1 MIVDAAIG
9 QRHRRRESPRVW
21 VRTEAKGAL
30 RKNYNHNIMLIM
42 SRYPAERKRATR
54 ARILSAAEAVI
65 KDRGPDAATVEAV
78 MRRAGLTVGGFYA
91 HFESKEALAREALIA
106 GVERSF
112 ERLTA
117 GLDDASPRAF
127 ATALIDR
134 YLAQVE
140 SPDLD
145 AACPLTLLLP
155 EVARSEPAF
164 RDAFAART
172 GELVTR
178 VEHRLPAVEGMS
190 ARDVALAVFAAL
202 AGAVSFARAASTPRG
217 RRRIASATATN
228 LHRLLGLEDVDR

>member
-1 MIVDAAIG
+1 MAGGSGLCSKDDLDNII
-9 QRHRRRESPRVW
+9 
-21 VRTEAKGAL
+21 
-30 RKNYNHNIMLIM
+30 NIMA
-42 SRYPAERKRATR
+42 RYPAERKQTTR
-54 ARILSAAEAVI
+54 ARILDAAEAVI
-65 KDRGPDAATVEAV
+65 KDRGAGAATVEAV

-112 ERLTA
+112 DRLTA
-117 GLDDASPRAF
+117 GLDAASPPEF
-127 ATALIDR
+127 ARALIER

-140 SPDLD
+140 APDLGS
-145 AACPLTLLLP
+145 ACPLTLLLP
-155 EVARSEPAF
+155 EIARSEPAF

-202 AGAVSFARAASTPRG
+202 AGAVSFARAAATPRG

-228 LHRLLGLEDVDR
+228 LHRLL

>member
-1 MIVDAAIG
+1 MA
-9 QRHRRRESPRVW
+9 
-21 VRTEAKGAL
+21 
-30 RKNYNHNIMLIM
+30 
-42 SRYPAERKRATR
+42 RYPAERKQTTR
-54 ARILSAAEAVI
+54 ARILAAAEAVI
-65 KDRGPDAATVEAV
+65 KDRGAGAATVEAV

-91 HFESKEALAREALIA
+91 HFESKEALAREALIT

-112 ERLTA
+112 DRLTA
-117 GLDDASPRAF
+117 GLDAASPPEF
-127 ATALIDR
+127 ARALIER

-140 SPDLD
+140 ASDLD
-145 AACPLTLLLP
+145 SACPLTLLLP

-202 AGAVSFARAASTPRG
+202 AGAVSLARAAATPRG
-217 RRRIASATATN
+217 RRRIASATAVN
-228 LHRLLGLEDVDR
+228 LHRLLGLDDAGR